1 MNQKTATMKVGETKQ
16 LTATVAPEDATN
28 ILVEWESSDPA
39 VATVDQNGLVT
50 IVKDGTADITVT
62 TDDGGFAA
70 KCTITATAS

>member
-28 ILVEWESSDPA
+28 ILVKWESSDPA
-39 VATVDQNGLVT
+39 VATVDQNGLVK